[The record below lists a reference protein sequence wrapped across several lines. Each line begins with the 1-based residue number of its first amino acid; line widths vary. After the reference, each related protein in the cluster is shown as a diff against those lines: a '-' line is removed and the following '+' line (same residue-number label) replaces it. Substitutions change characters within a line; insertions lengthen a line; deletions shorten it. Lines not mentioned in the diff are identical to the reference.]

1 LKEVHYGKLLDYE
14 LQQVLVHD
22 IEWLTETKEN
32 VINREAVQKKN
43 KEDYVKREAKR
54 KEIKAERKR
63 IDDEKKARE

>member
-1 LKEVHYGKLLDYE
+1 